1 MMRSE
6 HLISG
11 MFFQDGLTGSA
22 WGDWSLYTA
31 SPLRAEPVSAAAAA
45 AAAAK
50 DRSRER
56 RASGRCAFQLLTG
69 PWQAAAAAKGATATT
84 SAVAGASGAGSLS
97 KGDGVAGKKG
107 PSPSFDPSTQIGAMA
122 PLGFFDPAGL
132 ELQLSRRDVSLPL
145 SPRRIQQEGR

>member
-1 MMRSE
+1 MGRLEPLYGLAPQGRACLGRS
-6 HLISG
+6 SCSRRCQG
-11 MFFQDGLTGSA
+11 QVAGAQG
-22 WGDWSLYTA
+22 
-31 SPLRAEPVSAAAAA
+31 LRALCVSA
-45 AAAAK
+45 
-50 DRSRER
+50 
-56 RASGRCAFQLLTG
+56 FLTG

-122 PLGFFDPAGL
+122 PLGFFDPAGQ